1 MIPIGHG
8 GQELICLF
16 FFFQIDM
23 KNILGNGSTCSNSL
37 FEIIIEAFQR
47 WDFLDIGLSDLDQ
60 LKLNEAKAL
69 GEFPSV

>member
-1 MIPIGHG
+1 
-8 GQELICLF
+8 
-16 FFFQIDM
+16 M